1 MAQMKNQGGH
11 LHRTTEPAMNR
22 DQIYQLPQSASL
34 EYSIQAWSPYL
45 RKGAIQVLRNADGGG
60 GV

>member
-1 MAQMKNQGGH
+1 MKNQGGH

-45 RKGAIQVLRNADGGG
+45 RKDIDMLEKIQRRATELIP
-60 GV
+60 